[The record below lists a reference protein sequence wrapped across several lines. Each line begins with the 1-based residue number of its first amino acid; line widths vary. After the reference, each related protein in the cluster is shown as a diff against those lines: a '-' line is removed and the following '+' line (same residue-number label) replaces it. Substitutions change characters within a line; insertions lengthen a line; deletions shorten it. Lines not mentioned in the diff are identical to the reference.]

1 MAKRTAKQIAATKAL
16 VKLNKERAGES
27 SKSKK
32 SKGSKSKSSTASLVG
47 RVSNLEKR
55 VAKHSTQIGRV
66 EKVLSGVTGYLMD
79 TISSGVL
86 PPVKG

>member
-16 VKLNKERAGES
+16 VKLNKERAGKS
-27 SKSKK
+27 SKSK
-32 SKGSKSKSSTASLVG
+32 SKKSKSSTASLVG